1 MGLRA
6 ISVAVGAS
14 ALALALPA
22 AAAEAPT
29 ISASPE
35 VVGVGV
41 PFSLQGTVATRR
53 AGEDVIVEGRECRD
67 TFFRAFGGTQSHAGG
82 SWTYAPNGGFLRAT
96 TTFRARVG
104 DAVSRTIVVR
114 RRLNVSLHLK
124 GRGRFEAIVVS
135 EYVNLHRKRVRL
147 ERFGGGRWTLVRTA
161 RLNRL
166 AGPSY
171 RARFTFRQRGVQ
183 LRAVVTEALVRPC
196 YSAGVSPIARS

>member
-1 MGLRA
+1 VNGLGVL
-6 ISVAVGAS
+6 SVVGGV
-14 ALALALPA
+14 LALAVPA

-35 VVGVGV
+35 VVGVGSSV
-41 PFSLQGTVATRR
+41 TLQGTVASRR

-67 TFFRAFGGTQSHAGG
+67 TFFRAFGGTQSQAGG
-82 SWTYAPNGGFLRAT
+82 SWTFAPNGGFLRAT

-104 DAVSRTIVVR
+104 DATSRTIVVR
-114 RRLNVSLHLK
+114 RRLNVSLHVK

-147 ERFGGGRWTLVRTA
+147 ERFAGGRWTLVRTA

-171 RARFTFRQRGVQ
+171 RARFTFRPRRVQ
-183 LRAVVTEALVRPC
+183 LRAVVAEALVRPC